1 MVLFPNFNIKNVI
14 FPKTTQ
20 VRQEFWVQKVVNL
33 FVYNPLINFW
43 QMWKDINRSIVFL
56 IEAIILFKKELRLR
70 THVYQGISVS

>member
-14 FPKTTQ
+14 LPKTTQ